1 MDERR
6 ILSKLREIEAYLQE
20 MEELRPSSFE
30 DYQKSLQSR
39 RAVEREFQILIESV
53 IDTCY
58 MLTSE
63 LRIGPPADD
72 EHMLDLLAAKLPV
85 VEKVKGMKGFRNILV
100 HKYGVIDDIKVYSFL
115 EENMGDFAEF
125 LQSIRD
131 FLDSHKKRK
140 K

>member
-72 EHMLDLLAAKLPV
+72 EQMLDLLAAKLPV

-100 HKYGVIDDIKVYSFL
+100 HKYGLIDDKKVYSFL
-115 EENMGDFAEF
+115 EENMEDFAEF
-125 LQSIRD
+125 LQSVRD
-131 FLDSHKKRK
+131 FLGSNKKRK
-140 K
+140 T